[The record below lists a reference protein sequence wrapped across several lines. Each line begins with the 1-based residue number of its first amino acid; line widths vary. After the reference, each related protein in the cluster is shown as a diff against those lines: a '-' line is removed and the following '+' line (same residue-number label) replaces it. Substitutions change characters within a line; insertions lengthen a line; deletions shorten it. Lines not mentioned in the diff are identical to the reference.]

1 LSATFAPRL
10 LLRQRFHIVP
20 TLFSFCLILT
30 MTGHGGFAK
39 TQCIT
44 YQDRRKPRLN
54 AAASTSCTAEGA
66 ILIDPSLVVAMIH
79 SRRVVMTPHLFPPIC
94 NIFRS
99 VSSHLDIGIKSLRVL
114 QGPPP
119 WSTHIISEQNLLVKR
134 GSLGS
139 RCSPWLKQCFNLSA
153 LPEFSRPTSLDHEHQ
168 AITLSLN
175 DIGEE

>member
-1 LSATFAPRL
+1 LGATFAPRL

-99 VSSHLDIGIKSLRVL
+99 VSSSSRYWYQITPRASGTASMVNPHHFGAKFACKARKSRFTMQSVAKAML
-114 QGPPP
+114 
-119 WSTHIISEQNLLVKR
+119 
-134 GSLGS
+134 
-139 RCSPWLKQCFNLSA
+139 
-153 LPEFSRPTSLDHEHQ
+153 
-168 AITLSLN
+168 
-175 DIGEE
+175 